1 MKYKITAIPTVGV
14 LENQPIVREG
24 DDECL
29 GYWSAA
35 TCMEGYSAPTRNV
48 NGTYSREF
56 YRRQAILLDLIA
68 EAAIRATRILENW
81 EKFKEACKRTRKDT
95 QARHSYERVVMAKE
109 RKRGL
114 DF

>member
-1 MKYKITAIPTVGV
+1 
-14 LENQPIVREG
+14 
-24 DDECL
+24 
-29 GYWSAA
+29 
-35 TCMEGYSAPTRNV
+35 MEGYSAPMRNV

-68 EAAIRATRILENW
+68 EAAIRATHILENW